1 MNRNV
6 WQRYRWPIHALITA
20 LFVALLFWRVD
31 LIEAMPRLR
40 HVHPGWAALGAALF
54 AVSKL
59 VQAGRWRLL
68 LWHRRPLPFGALAGI
83 YLVAALANTLV
94 PLRGGDLLRVHLAA
108 RRFGI
113 PRTELTATVFAVE
126 TPLNWATLIVTVAL
140 ASLVADLKIISPATV
155 VLLLAGLAL
164 GLPLALLAASIDR
177 TRDFAEMPPLR
188 WLPRPLRRALAERV
202 PQFLH
207 GMHALRSPGLG
218 AALVALGMLTWLVEV
233 GVYWSLAVAFGL
245 PVRLLDALLAM
256 VGANLVLSL
265 PLTPAH
271 VGPYHVVVTEI
282 LVLRA
287 IERAAAGG
295 FAVGAH
301 LVLLLTTTALG
312 ILSTWALGLG
322 PHDLTAPH
330 REREAAEE
338 PVASRSTRFQD

>member
-1 MNRNV
+1 MNL
-6 WQRYRWPIHALITA
+6 WQRYRWPVHVLLTA
-20 LFVALLFWRVD
+20 LFVALLVWRVD
-31 LIEAMPRLR
+31 LMAAVPRLR
-40 HVHPGWAALGAALF
+40 HVHLTWALLAAALF
-54 AVSKL
+54 TVSKL
-59 VQAGRWRLL
+59 AQVVRWRLL
-68 LWHRRPLPFGALAGI
+68 LWHRRPLPFGELAGI

-94 PLRGGDLLRVHLAA
+94 PLRGGDLLRVQVAA

-140 ASLVADLKIISPATV
+140 ASLVTDLMVISRATV
-155 VLLLAGLAL
+155 VLLLVGLAV
-164 GLPLALLAASIDR
+164 GLPLALLVARTDR
-177 TRDFAEMPPLR
+177 TRDFAGMPPLR

-207 GMHALRSPGLG
+207 GMHALRSPVLG
-218 AALVALGMLTWLVEV
+218 AVLLALGMLIWLIEV
-233 GVYWSLAVAFGL
+233 GVYWSLAAAFGL
-245 PVRLLDALLAM
+245 PVPFLDALLVM

-287 IERAAAGG
+287 VERAAAGG

-301 LVLLLTTTALG
+301 LVLLLTTNALG
-312 ILSTWALGLG
+312 ILSAWALGLG
-322 PHDLTAPH
+322 PHDLIAPR
-330 REREAAEE
+330 REREAAPE
-338 PVASRSTRFQD
+338 PALPTR